1 MKRLAPLLLL
11 LASLSHAETQP
22 VPAAAAQAQPASQS
36 LMFIDSKLFDGRLYN
51 ELSKQPDKLEITMS
65 GQVTL
70 TNISPRLDRW
80 LSLIGENGLMELQEI
95 PEPPQLNQRA
105 LFALL
110 PIMYSMVGEA
120 KEALVN
126 AQAKRYNAK
135 LYYYKDAGG
144 NAVINRVIL
153 TRKP

>member
-1 MKRLAPLLLL
+1 MKKVISILL
-11 LASLSHAETQP
+11 LATSSLCYAESP
-22 VPAAAAQAQPASQS
+22 VPLVAPVDASRQS

-51 ELSKQPDKLEITMS
+51 ELYKQPEQLEITMP
-65 GQVTL
+65 GHVTL

-80 LSLIGENGLMELQEI
+80 LSIIGENGKMELQEI
-95 PEPPQLNQRA
+95 SEPAQLNQRA

-110 PIMYSMVGEA
+110 PIIYSMVGEA

-135 LYYYKDAGG
+135 VYYYKDSSG
-144 NAVINRVIL
+144 NAVISRVIL
-153 TRKP
+153 TKKP

>member
-1 MKRLAPLLLL
+1 MKRLAPLLLV
-11 LASLSHAETQP
+11 ASLSHAENLP
-22 VPAAAAQAQPASQS
+22 VPAAAPQAQPASQS
-36 LMFIDSKLFDGRLYN
+36 LMFIDSKLFDGRLYS
-51 ELSKQPDKLEITMS
+51 ELSKQPDKLEITMP
-65 GQVTL
+65 GQVSL

-80 LSLIGENGLMELQEI
+80 LSLIGENGQMELQEI
-95 PEPPQLNQRA
+95 AEPAQLNQRA

-126 AQAKRYNAK
+126 AQAKHYNAK
-135 LYYYKDAGG
+135 VYYYKDAAG